1 MFFVNVTDPVVLLIA
16 VFLIVCL
23 IYLGKEAKNAY
34 IPMMALLVFLVLLI
48 MHGIQFLTLQEQFS
62 ELRILLSRCLLIDF
76 IMIFLTYISY
86 LWVDEVEAVAKKK
99 KSISNTLQWF
109 WKKV

>member
-1 MFFVNVTDPVVLLIA
+1 MFFVNITDPWVLLIS

-23 IYLGKEAKNAY
+23 IYLGREAKNAY
-34 IPMMALLVFLVLLI
+34 IPMMALLVFLVLLV
-48 MHGIQFLTLQEQFS
+48 MHAIQYLTLAEQFS
-62 ELRILLSRCLLIDF
+62 QLQRLLSRCLLIDF

-86 LWVDEVEAVAKKK
+86 LWVDEIEAVAKKK